1 MVRALLQCGAPLDK
15 PAAFGPK
22 LPLEKL
28 DMSCGVSLGAGCG
41 RRSDTKSAMGGRQF
55 RRRYFACANTGTNET
70 GSDWHS
76 ASSGVRPQGT
86 GQAMEWRPR
95 FAPWRWGRF
104 SCRIQAQ
111 GLPRRPC
118 KSGRRIYWSAARLF
132 DKSNG
137 IQRLDFFL
145 AFFAFLAFLAFF
157 AFFAIVIILLLPPI
171 SNYRT

>member
-76 ASSGVRPQGT
+76 ASSGVRPQGCPASN
-86 GQAMEWRPR
+86 GMA
-95 FAPWRWGRF
+95 APVCPLALGPF
-104 SCRIQAQ
+104 LMSYSGSA
-111 GLPRRPC
+111 LPRRPLQI
-118 KSGRRIYWSAARLF
+118 RAATYWSAARLF
-132 DKSNG
+132 
-137 IQRLDFFL
+137 
-145 AFFAFLAFLAFF
+145 
-157 AFFAIVIILLLPPI
+157 
-171 SNYRT
+171 Y